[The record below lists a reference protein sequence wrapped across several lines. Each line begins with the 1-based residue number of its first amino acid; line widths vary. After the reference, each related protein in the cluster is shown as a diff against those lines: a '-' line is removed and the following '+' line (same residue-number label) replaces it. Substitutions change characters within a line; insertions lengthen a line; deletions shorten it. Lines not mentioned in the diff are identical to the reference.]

1 LIDKANRIFRFLN
14 AQKVVEMVEMARSN
28 LNFLVDFEYFTNFP
42 KREAKNEN

>member
-1 LIDKANRIFRFLN
+1 MEKAINRFIRFLN
-14 AQKVVEMVEMARSN
+14 AQKVVEKAEMVRVN